1 MNKQTRLASL
11 GWLTL
16 FFEAAERCALYP
28 ISMEMLHRFIY
39 LANVLSPLS
48 KVKMPNE
55 YTLKHRR
62 GPYFPQAQ
70 YDIGILVAQ
79 RVIEATDISVIQDEY
94 GFWLKGNYRITKYG
108 LSITDKINEQSI
120 LENYSFFLREFF
132 GALSL
137 LHHEEILNINSY
149 EIHYKAVEDGQG
161 VDISIPDNNYTRYAV
176 SKLFPTSRL
185 QTPREG
191 IHRYISYLIN
201 TLHLQEENYHED

>member
-1 MNKQTRLASL
+1 MENLSPLSSL

-16 FFEAAERCALYP
+16 FFEAAERSALYP
-28 ISMEMLHRFIY
+28 ISMNMLHRFIY

-48 KVKMPNE
+48 KVKMPND

-70 YDIGILVAQ
+70 FDVGILVAQ
-79 RVIEATDISVIQDEY
+79 RIIEATDISTIKDDY
-94 GFWLKGNYRITKYG
+94 GFWLKGNYRITKEG
-108 LSITDKINEQSI
+108 LAITEKINDHSI

-137 LHHEEILNINSY
+137 LSSEDLLKINNF
-149 EIHYKAVEDGQG
+149 EIHYCVAEDGQG
-161 VDISIPDNNYTRYAV
+161 VDISIPDNNYTKHAV
-176 SKLFPTSRL
+176 SKLFPSNRL

-191 IHRYISYLIN
+191 INRYISYLSN
-201 TLHLQEENYHED
+201 TLHVERDNSYEN